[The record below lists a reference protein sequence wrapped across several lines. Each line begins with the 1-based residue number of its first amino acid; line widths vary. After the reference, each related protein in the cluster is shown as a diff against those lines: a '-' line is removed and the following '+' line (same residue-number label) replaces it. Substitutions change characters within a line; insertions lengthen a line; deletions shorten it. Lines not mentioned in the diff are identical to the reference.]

1 MASDTGSGNPCSGLH
16 RKVPLPP
23 AAPPRPVETGS
34 DDMRNAVTLKDI
46 ARETGVHVSTVSRAL
61 GPNAHNTLTEQVITR
76 VRVAAARMG
85 YVPNRLASGLRTNR
99 TMTVGMMIPDITNP
113 VFPPMVRGVESV
125 LEPLGYASII
135 VNTDNLVERE
145 HRLADILRERGVDGI
160 IHAAVLRHDPRIDAI
175 VAQGTPVVTANCS
188 LASPDIPAVVS
199 DDAHGIHLML
209 HYMYKLGH
217 RAITHIAGPEELSTG
232 QIRRQAF
239 IEAAEGLGL
248 HLPDGAIART
258 DRFDEA
264 AGLRAAQ
271 HLVQAGPPF
280 TAILCANDRLAL
292 GAIDYLRSCGIDC
305 PAQVSVSGFNDI
317 PMLDLIPPRLTT
329 VRIQP
334 FEVGRVSAQ
343 LLLQIMTDK
352 TAARPRETVLPVSLV
367 VRDSV
372 TVAPDRPVSTA

>member
-1 MASDTGSGNPCSGLH
+1 
-16 RKVPLPP
+16 
-23 AAPPRPVETGS
+23 
-34 DDMRNAVTLKDI
+34 MRNAVTLKDV

-76 VRVAAARMG
+76 VRDAAARMG

-145 HRLADILRERGVDGI
+145 QRLADILRERGVDGI

-175 VAQGTPVVTANCS
+175 VAQGTPVVTANRS
-188 LASPDIPAVVS
+188 MESPDIPAVVN

-209 HYMYKLGH
+209 RHMYDLGH

-264 AGLRAAQ
+264 A
-271 HLVQAGPPF
+271 
-280 TAILCANDRLAL
+280 
-292 GAIDYLRSCGIDC
+292 
-305 PAQVSVSGFNDI
+305 
-317 PMLDLIPPRLTT
+317 
-329 VRIQP
+329 
-334 FEVGRVSAQ
+334 
-343 LLLQIMTDK
+343 
-352 TAARPRETVLPVSLV
+352 ARPSPRFFVPMTGWRLV
-367 VRDSV
+367 RS
-372 TVAPDRPVSTA
+372 TIFGLAESTAPRRFPFRGSTTFRCWI